1 MQIKLESKSAS
12 LKTTDMGLVEA
23 VMKYC
28 HGRGE
33 SVVITSRL
41 GEEKTR
47 TYNKRRKT
55 KHPRWTGDEIFFL
68 LDNIKKSPQWLAKQ
82 SNIGHT
88 YKATASMV
96 YKLKNPRFANRK
108 TNALIAEFT
117 ELQNERLDY

>member
-12 LKTTDMGLVEA
+12 LKTTDMGLVEV

-41 GEEKTR
+41 GEQKEPKVYT
-47 TYNKRRKT
+47 KRKT
-55 KHPRWTGDEIFFL
+55 KHPRWTKDEIYFL
-68 LDNIKKSPQWLAKQ
+68 LSNMDKPPRWTSKQ
-82 SNIGHT
+82 PNIGHT
-88 YKATASMV
+88 YKATASMM

-108 TNALIAEFT
+108 TNALIAEF
-117 ELQNERLDY
+117 NENKHL